1 MNEKIF
7 RYAEGEMTPEEKAQF
22 EKELKASEVLMAEL
36 ENYKNLLSEVVDL
49 RAVESDERYFSN
61 IIPEF
66 RNNLEKKKK
75 RSYHP
80 ALSFASAVVTVM
92 ILFFI
97 LPINNKNIDDYVNN
111 IPDSAISEY
120 LNNYGDQQ
128 LMSNIP
134 DDYVA
139 SYDSI
144 ADAMLYS
151 QIRAELGTD
160 VQASVY
166 NNIDYNS
173 LVETINP
180 QEADQIYAEMINK
193 KIF

>member
-61 IIPEF
+61 LIPEF